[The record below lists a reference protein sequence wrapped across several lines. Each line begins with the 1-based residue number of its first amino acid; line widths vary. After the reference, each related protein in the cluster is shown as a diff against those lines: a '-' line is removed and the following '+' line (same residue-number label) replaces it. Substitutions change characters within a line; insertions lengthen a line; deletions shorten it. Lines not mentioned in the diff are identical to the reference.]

1 MRVLGSLAL
10 LGLVLGPSAAE
21 AAEVSFTLP
30 PPDLAAV
37 LPLVSPA
44 LDKGPVGSGPMSLP
58 PSPQPVPPLPPARI
72 VVDLTQLPLAP
83 APPPRFLAC
92 NPLGTVFG
100 VGSELVECG
109 RARFQRSEFEEA
121 REALENAVKKNT
133 DRALLREAL
142 LIAGG
147 QPG

>member
-1 MRVLGSLAL
+1 MGQDTQGRRRGERQARSQGRGEEREAMSVLAAL
-10 LGLVLGPSAAE
+10 SVVGLVLAPSAAQ

-37 LPLVSPA
+37 LPQVSPA
-44 LDKGPVGSGPMSLP
+44 LDKGPVGSGPRRLP

-100 VGSELVECG
+100 VGSELVAGG
-109 RARFQRSEFEEA
+109 RARFQREA
-121 REALENAVKKNT
+121 
-133 DRALLREAL
+133 
-142 LIAGG
+142 
-147 QPG
+147 